1 MAKKIVVGISARHL
15 HVSQEDLEI
24 LFGEGAELTMMKELG
39 QPGQYAS
46 NERVDV
52 VTEKGSFPGVRILG
66 PVRKQTQVEISMS
79 DALKLKIKPPV
90 RDSGD
95 IEGTPG
101 VKLVGPKGEVVLDKG
116 VIVAKRHIHMTP
128 ADAEEFGVKDKEL
141 VKVAIG
147 GERGLIFD
155 NVLIRV
161 HDSFALE
168 MHLDTDEGNAS
179 LCSTGD
185 LVEIVK

>member
-15 HVSQEDLEI
+15 HVSQEHLEI
-24 LFGEGAELTMMKELG
+24 LFGEGAELTVKKELG

-46 NERVDV
+46 NERVDI

-66 PVRKQTQVEISMS
+66 PVRKQTQIEISMS

-128 ADAEEFGVKDKEL
+128 ADAEEFGVKDKDL

-179 LCSTGD
+179 LCGTGD

>member
-147 GERGLIFD
+147 GERGLFFD
-155 NVLIRV
+155 NVFIRV

-179 LCSTGD
+179 LCGTGD